1 MEHGPGD
8 SSVVALQD
16 VTNHDFRVAKEFAVG
31 STTPGSTHSSM
42 ATTMSTG

>member
-1 MEHGPGD
+1 MEHGPVD

-16 VTNHDFRVAKEFAVG
+16 VTNHDVRVAKEFAVG